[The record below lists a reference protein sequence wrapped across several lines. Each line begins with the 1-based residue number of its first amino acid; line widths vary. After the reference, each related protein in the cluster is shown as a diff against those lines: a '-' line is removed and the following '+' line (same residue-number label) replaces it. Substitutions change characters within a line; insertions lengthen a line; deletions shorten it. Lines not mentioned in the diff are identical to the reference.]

1 LAPILVPT
9 QSYEDWRRLL
19 ARPDRHWKAG
29 FSAMTLARSWE
40 AADGFPDEVREVFRS
55 SGHPHLT
62 AIEPLLVIPEYQVP
76 LPGGR
81 RASQT
86 DVFVIARSVTG
97 LVTIAV
103 EGKVDEA
110 FGPTLAERRSE
121 ESEGVATRITFLLH
135 CLGLS
140 EAPGSLRYQLL
151 HRAAS
156 AIVAAQQYSAS
167 HAVMLVHSF
176 SSSDRWFDDFAA
188 FAKLFNRTA
197 NIGRLVT
204 LGSCSGVD
212 LHIGWCKGDQRF
224 RAEAGA
230 ATAGVARDGRSRVDS
245 ASRVIRPHLPRRQV
259 RRLDPLSAAH
269 DVPHR
274 HGVRRL
280 ADAVRGLPSR
290 RALSRCVARPL
301 ILSTS
306 PTRCS
311 TI

>member
-1 LAPILVPT
+1 LAQILVPT

-19 ARPDRHWKAG
+19 ARPDRHWKTG
-29 FSAMTLARSWE
+29 FSAITLARSWE

-55 SGHPHLT
+55 SGHPQLS

-86 DVFVIARSVTG
+86 DVFVIARSATG

-110 FGPTLAERRSE
+110 FGPTLTERRSE
-121 ESEGVATRITFLLH
+121 ESEGVETRITFLLQ

-140 EAPGSLRYQLL
+140 EASGSVRYQLL

-156 AIVAAQQYSAS
+156 AVVAAQQYFAS

-188 FAKLFNRTA
+188 FATLFNRTPEFW
-197 NIGRLVT
+197 R
-204 LGSCSGVD
+204 
-212 LHIGWCKGDQRF
+212 
-224 RAEAGA
+224 
-230 ATAGVARDGRSRVDS
+230 ARDVGQ
-245 ASRVIRPHLPRRQV
+245 LQ
-259 RRLDPLSAAH
+259 
-269 DVPHR
+269 
-274 HGVRRL
+274 
-280 ADAVRGLPSR
+280 
-290 RALSRCVARPL
+290 RC
-301 ILSTS
+301 
-306 PTRCS
+306 
-311 TI
+311 